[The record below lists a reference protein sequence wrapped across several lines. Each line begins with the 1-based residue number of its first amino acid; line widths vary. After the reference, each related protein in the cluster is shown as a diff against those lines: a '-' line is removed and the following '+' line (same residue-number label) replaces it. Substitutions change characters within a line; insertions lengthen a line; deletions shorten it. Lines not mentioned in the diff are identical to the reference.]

1 MKNAKWLIL
10 GMCILLLSCTLIG
23 VSPKQKAQP
32 TGEKI
37 PFKIVQKEAMTI
49 VGMQIRSSLKN
60 NEVPQLWTKF
70 SPRENEIQHVIN
82 PSNFWGISFDYEQKK
97 DDMEFSYIAG
107 KEVTS
112 TEDIPDGMT
121 FIELPN
127 QTYAVFTHKGSLDHL
142 TKTYNYIYG
151 IWLPKSKYKSDE
163 SAPELELYDERFQFG
178 LPTSEMDIYV
188 PIILPKEK

>member
-1 MKNAKWLIL
+1 MKYAKWIII

-23 VSPKQKAQP
+23 VSTKQKVLQ
-32 TGEKI
+32 TEDKI

-60 NEVPQLWTKF
+60 NEVPQLWMKF
-70 SPRENEIQHVIN
+70 SPHENEIQHVIN

-97 DDMEFSYIAG
+97 DDTEFSYLAG

-112 TEDIPDGMT
+112 KEDIPDGMT
-121 FIELPN
+121 FIEIPAH
-127 QTYAVFTHKGSLDHL
+127 TYAVFTHKGSLDYL

-151 IWLPKSKYKSDE
+151 IWLPKSNYKYNE
-163 SAPELELYDERFQFG
+163 STPELELYDERFQFG
-178 LPTSEMDIYV
+178 LPDSEMDIYV
-188 PIILPKEK
+188 PIILPKGQ